1 MPHRSRIQGLRAGV
15 ARACGVAGFGPWNP
29 ALRRISGGSG
39 QSRPLLQERQM
50 QYSLFERSY
59 NWPVGTLLVQSAA
72 GLELASAD
80 LVLAEAR
87 RLADSIPKGPLLEV
101 LAQ

>member
-1 MPHRSRIQGLRAGV
+1 
-15 ARACGVAGFGPWNP
+15 
-29 ALRRISGGSG
+29 
-39 QSRPLLQERQM
+39 M